1 MDKLEKFMELY
12 IKTLNQSRRFGI
24 FGINDED
31 YEQYDK
37 DKQELIKMYD
47 EKQEKPVIRCKEY
60 EVNYIGEENCIG
72 QMQDRYE
79 IHWQGKSCWQYVTSE
94 TTDFIFVKGRIYE
107 EKDGMLITDDFIFI
121 KE

>member
-1 MDKLEKFMELY
+1 MDKVEKFKELY

-37 DKQELIKMYD
+37 DKQELIKMYSELKD
-47 EKQEKPVIRCKEY
+47 NNEKPVTRCECWEISGIKSEFGDDIFAYQVEWLGKE
-60 EVNYIGEENCIG
+60 
-72 QMQDRYE
+72 
-79 IHWQGKSCWQYVTSE
+79 
-94 TTDFIFVKGRIYE
+94 FIQKTKTMKYE
-107 EKDGMLITDDFIFI
+107 EKDNMLITDDFIFV

>member
-1 MDKLEKFMELY
+1 MDKLEKFEELY

-37 DKQELIKMYD
+37 DKQELIKMYN
-47 EKQEKPVIRCKEY
+47 EKKEKPVIRCKELY
-60 EVNYIGEENCIG
+60 VNMNSKYG
-72 QMQDRYE
+72 YE
-79 IHWQGKSCWQYVTSE
+79 IQFINLKNHEVKTYKGTLSC
-94 TTDFIFVKGRIYE
+94 K
-107 EKDGMLITDDFIFI
+107 EKYGMLITDDFIFI

>member
-1 MDKLEKFMELY
+1 MDKVEKFKELY

-37 DKQELIKMYD
+37 DKQELIKMYE
-47 EKQEKPVIRCKEY
+47 EKQEKPVIRCKELY
-60 EVNYIGEENCIG
+60 VNMNSKYG
-72 QMQDRYE
+72 YE
-79 IHWQGKSCWQYVTSE
+79 IQ
-94 TTDFIFVKGRIYE
+94 FINLKNHEVKTYKGTLICK
-107 EKDGMLITDDFIFI
+107 EKDGMLITDDFIFV